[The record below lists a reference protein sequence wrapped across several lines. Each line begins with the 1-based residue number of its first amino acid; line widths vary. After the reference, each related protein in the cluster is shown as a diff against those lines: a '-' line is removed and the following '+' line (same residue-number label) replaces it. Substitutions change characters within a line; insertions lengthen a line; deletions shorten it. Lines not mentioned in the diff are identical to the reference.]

1 MKIYNYEGKT
11 IEDAKKKA
19 LDDLKLSEEELLIK
33 EKELESGLFKAK
45 KIKIDVLIKD
55 EIIEY
60 AKELVSLIAKQMGIN
75 VNIEVKKRPS
85 FIKINLFSDNNAILI
100 GKGGKTIEALQM
112 ILKHSIYSKTGI
124 FANIVLDVED
134 YKDKQQRNIE
144 GLAKRLAREV
154 ESTGIEVKMEDMN
167 SYERRL
173 VHETL
178 ADMKNVYTVS
188 EGDEPNRH
196 IVIKPKNE

>member
-124 FANIVLDVED
+124 FANVVLDVED

-196 IVIKPKNE
+196 VVIKPKNE